1 MLAIPTPMK
10 TFPALLTIAAL
21 GVAGW
26 FAYSNWLES
35 GAWFGARS
43 APPLPVERTLTDR
56 TGRTV
61 AVRILARDEDEVQ
74 FIRLRDQVMF
84 FHPIASL
91 SDADQAFIRRLPTSA
106 LRAPADATRA
116 ANAPATISKTAILQ
130 RERAELEHAITL
142 LELELEK
149 RNDKS
154 PTLSPDQIQQRIDDC
169 RNRIIDIDKELLD
182 LAFRANT
189 P

>member
-1 MLAIPTPMK
+1 MK
-10 TFPALLTIAAL
+10 MFPALLTIAAL
-21 GVAGW
+21 GVGGW
-26 FAYSNWLES
+26 YAYSSWHGS
-35 GAWFGARS
+35 APWFGAGR
-43 APPLPVERTLTDR
+43 APTLPVERTLTDR

-61 AVRILARDEDEVQ
+61 AVRILACDEDEVQ
-74 FIRLRDQVMF
+74 FIRLSDHVMF

-91 SDADQAFIRRLPTSA
+91 SDADQAFIRRLPMSA
-106 LRAPADATRA
+106 LRAPTDTTRA
-116 ANAPATISKTAILQ
+116 ANAPATISRTAILQ
-130 RERAELEHAITL
+130 RERAELEHAIIL

-154 PTLSPDQIQQRIDDC
+154 PTLSPDQLEQRIDDC
-169 RNRIIDIDKELLD
+169 RNRIIDIDQELLE